1 MTLKAI
7 LRICIYHNW
16 FCLFTQ
22 KINVT
27 LIIQFRK
34 SNQNVFIIK
43 LGQKR
48 KLFLFF
54 ADLLSQSNDC
64 SSYEKE
70 TGWKLEQIIARTK
83 RYKES
88 QAFLAKNIF
97 FCIVLTLEKKG
108 CAKMVCMSPVFPVFH
123 SEVTVLKTA
132 VRMMASILKY

>member
-1 MTLKAI
+1 MQRSTPKFLLVLPFHTKDQCYINYPIQKVQSKCTYNKAGTKKKI
-7 LRICIYHNW
+7 VSL
-16 FCLFTQ
+16 FCWSALTKQ
-22 KINVT
+22 I
-27 LIIQFRK
+27 
-34 SNQNVFIIK
+34 
-43 LGQKR
+43 
-48 KLFLFF
+48 
-54 ADLLSQSNDC
+54 DW

-70 TGWKLEQIIARTK
+70 TGWKLEQKIARTK

-88 QAFLAKNIF
+88 QAFLAKNI